1 MPKVKYYLPVLL
13 LYMITSVIFVAVFA
27 GVFYQQKKD
36 ELLSTSITLLRSEA
50 SAISHALRN
59 GYLDERGGFRDYEMV
74 IFDAKRG
81 KFLAREF
88 EPDFEYVFELFK
100 TQTPSKK
107 AARAGHKF
115 DENFSAR
122 AIRDFQLDFKSE
134 FNATKEPK
142 PRRLLFF
149 LSY

>member
-1 MPKVKYYLPVLL
+1 
-13 LYMITSVIFVAVFA
+13 
-27 GVFYQQKKD
+27 
-36 ELLSTSITLLRSEA
+36 
-50 SAISHALRN
+50 
-59 GYLDERGGFRDYEMV
+59 MV

-81 KFLAREF
+81 EFLAREF

-134 FNATKEPK
+134 FNATKSPK
-142 PRRLLFF
+142 PAMRAIFPLIFCPGFRASVTFSHGSFSRALRLKLTFERSGCCVFQSAFMIFASIFCPTLKTSETSFTRWWLISLIGRRA
-149 LSY
+149 